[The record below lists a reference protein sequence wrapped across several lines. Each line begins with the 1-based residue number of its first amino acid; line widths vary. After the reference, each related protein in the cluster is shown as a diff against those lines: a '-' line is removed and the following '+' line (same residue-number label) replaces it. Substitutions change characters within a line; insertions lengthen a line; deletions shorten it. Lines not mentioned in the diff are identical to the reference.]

1 MSFPDDLENLS
12 SATVLT
18 GLTVTDMTVQG
29 AALTRHDGRVIF
41 LESPTGAAA
50 LPGAVVSVRLTGEGR
65 KGALFGDV
73 LEILEPSPHAV
84 APWCPH
90 AGECGACLWQD
101 YDLAGARLWKERH
114 VRETLARIGKTS
126 DISISPVLPSLLPR
140 EYRNKMVFAFASAP
154 EGSGRCLL
162 GLRKRSQQ
170 SVVEVTH
177 CGMQPPQVMRLLS
190 RVREAT
196 YDLGL
201 TGRQMHIP
209 SARSGKY
216 KGPPGYLRFLVVHT
230 PSYRP
235 NGSSQMLVEC
245 ITGPE
250 HGSRTQSR
258 AGHDGSEN
266 AAALQ
271 KLGQTL
277 LREFG
282 LAGFV
287 HSERRH
293 TADVAQ
299 GERIVTVMGSPRY
312 EEQFGHMTL
321 TVPHDAFLQTNTGA
335 AALLYDHVAREAG
348 LTGTEVVWDLY
359 CGVGAIALYLAG
371 RAGSVHGFEIQ
382 PQAVAAAR
390 KNSMALGMEHAR
402 FYAGPVS
409 RMWAKAPPP
418 DIIIVDPPRAGLEE
432 DVIEL
437 LRGSQAR
444 TLLYVSCAVG
454 TQARDVARL
463 QPVWRA
469 VKSQPVDMFPYTP
482 HVENLLTLTRCD
494 V

>member
-1 MSFPDDLENLS
+1 MSFPDDLENFSRTAVLS
-12 SATVLT
+12 
-18 GLTVTDMTVQG
+18 GLRVTDMTVQG
-29 AALTRHDGRVIF
+29 AAVTRHNGRVIF
-41 LESPTGAAA
+41 LESPTGASA
-50 LPGAVVSVRLTGEGR
+50 LPGAVVTARLTGEER
-65 KGALFGDV
+65 KGALFGEI

-114 VRETLARIGKTS
+114 VRETLARIGRTS
-126 DISISPVLPSLLPR
+126 DISITPVLPSPLAR
-140 EYRNKMVFAFASAP
+140 EYRNKMVFAFAPDP

-162 GLRKRSQQ
+162 GLRKRSEQ

-190 RVREAT
+190 RMREAT
-196 YDLGL
+196 SGLGL
-201 TGRQMHIP
+201 TARQTHVP

-216 KGPPGYLRFLVVHT
+216 TGSPGYLRFLIVHT
-230 PSYRP
+230 PFYHP

-250 HGSRTQSR
+250 HGSRTQP
-258 AGHDGSEN
+258 GTGQGGLEN

-287 HSERRH
+287 HSERCH
-293 TADVAQ
+293 SADVAQ
-299 GERIVTVMGSPRY
+299 GERIVTVLGSSHY

-335 AALLYDHVAREAG
+335 AVLLYDHVAREAG

-382 PQAVAAAR
+382 SQAVAAAR
-390 KNSMALGMEHAR
+390 KNSVALGMEHAR
-402 FYAGPVS
+402 FYAGPAS
-409 RMWAKAPPP
+409 RMWAKAPSP
-418 DIIIVDPPRAGLEE
+418 DIIIVDPPRAGLGE
-432 DVIEL
+432 DVVEL
-437 LRGSQAR
+437 LRGSRAR
-444 TLLYVSCAVG
+444 MLLYVSCAMG

-463 QPVWRA
+463 QPVWQA